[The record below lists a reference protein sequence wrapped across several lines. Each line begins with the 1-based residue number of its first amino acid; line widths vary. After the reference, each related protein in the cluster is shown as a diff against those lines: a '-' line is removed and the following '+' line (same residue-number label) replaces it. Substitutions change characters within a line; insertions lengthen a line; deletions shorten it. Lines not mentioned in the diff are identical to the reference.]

1 MTYRAAFTVAAFVVA
16 AGFASALHAETIT
29 VGKAVAPAWT
39 FTPIDIAV
47 EVGIMKK
54 HGFDDVKIVAFGG
67 DAKLQQ
73 GLLSKDID
81 FGLASGPGMAFN
93 ARGGAGYGVAAYYG
107 APRNLGLAV
116 KYDSKTTAKDLK
128 GGKVAVSTPGS
139 LTDWLTRRLST
150 KMGWGP
156 EGITPVPMGAPTA
169 SVSAV
174 ETGQV
179 DAAVT
184 STEMT
189 YQLEAKQRL
198 KQVYNFSELVPNF
211 ITHVIFAHKDNVKD
225 KPEMVR
231 RFVAAWFE
239 TVAYMRSHKDKSVE
253 ISARV
258 LRQDPKLIARIYDWE
273 MPEFS
278 RTGKFDPEAVALLKQ
293 SFIDMKQ
300 LDRKPDDKELFTEA
314 FLPKKPAATTH

>member
-1 MTYRAAFTVAAFVVA
+1 MTYRAAFILAAFAVA
-16 AGFASALHAETIT
+16 AGVAPAARAEAIT

-47 EVGIMKK
+47 QIGTLKK

-73 GLLSKDID
+73 ALLSKDID

-93 ARGGAGYGVAAYYG
+93 ARGGGGYGVAAYYG
-107 APRNLGLAV
+107 APRNLGISV
-116 KYDSKTTAKDLK
+116 KFDSKTTPKDLK

-156 EGITPVPMGAPTA
+156 EGITPVPLGAPTA

-179 DAAVT
+179 DAGVI

-189 YQLEAKQRL
+189 YALEGAKRL

-211 ITHVIFAHKDNVKD
+211 ITHVIFARKDNVAD
-225 KPEMVR
+225 KPDTVR
-231 RFVAAWFE
+231 RFVTAWFE
-239 TVAYMRSHKDKSVE
+239 TVEWMRGHKKESVE
-253 ISARV
+253 ISAKV
-258 LRQDPKLIARIYDWE
+258 LHQPTELIARIYDWE

-314 FLPKKPAATTH
+314 FLPKKSAATTH